1 MFRNTAA
8 RSLARV
14 ASASLR
20 RTIATRVSQSAFR
33 SSIPSAS
40 LSQRLILSQ
49 QQSQVR
55 FYSAGPAPLT
65 NAFVLER
72 ITALLSN
79 YDKVPENFEL
89 KPETSFT
96 TDLGLDSLDV
106 VEVILAV
113 EEEFSIEI
121 PDHEADSL
129 KTIGQTVEYILQQ
142 PDAL

>member
-1 MFRNTAA
+1 MIR
-8 RSLARV
+8 
-14 ASASLR
+14 
-20 RTIATRVSQSAFR
+20 
-33 SSIPSAS
+33 
-40 LSQRLILSQ
+40 
-49 QQSQVR
+49 
-55 FYSAGPAPLT
+55 
-65 NAFVLER
+65 
-72 ITALLSN
+72 LLS
-79 YDKVPENFEL
+79 DVPENFEL

>member
-20 RTIATRVSQSAFR
+20 RTIATR
-33 SSIPSAS
+33 
-40 LSQRLILSQ
+40 
-49 QQSQVR
+49 
-55 FYSAGPAPLT
+55 
-65 NAFVLER
+65 
-72 ITALLSN
+72 
-79 YDKVPENFEL
+79 VPENFEL

>member
-1 MFRNTAA
+1 M
-8 RSLARV
+8 V
-14 ASASLR
+14 ANCFSFSF
-20 RTIATRVSQSAFR
+20 Q
-33 SSIPSAS
+33 
-40 LSQRLILSQ
+40 
-49 QQSQVR
+49 
-55 FYSAGPAPLT
+55 
-65 NAFVLER
+65 
-72 ITALLSN
+72 
-79 YDKVPENFEL
+79 VPENFEL

>member
-14 ASASLR
+14 AGASLR
-20 RTIATRVSQSAFR
+20 RTIATRV
-33 SSIPSAS
+33 
-40 LSQRLILSQ
+40 
-49 QQSQVR
+49 
-55 FYSAGPAPLT
+55 
-65 NAFVLER
+65 
-72 ITALLSN
+72 
-79 YDKVPENFEL
+79 PENFEL
-89 KPETSFT
+89 KAETSFT

>member
-1 MFRNTAA
+1 M
-8 RSLARV
+8 
-14 ASASLR
+14 
-20 RTIATRVSQSAFR
+20 I
-33 SSIPSAS
+33 
-40 LSQRLILSQ
+40 RLFS
-49 QQSQVR
+49 
-55 FYSAGPAPLT
+55 
-65 NAFVLER
+65 
-72 ITALLSN
+72 
-79 YDKVPENFEL
+79 DVPENFEL